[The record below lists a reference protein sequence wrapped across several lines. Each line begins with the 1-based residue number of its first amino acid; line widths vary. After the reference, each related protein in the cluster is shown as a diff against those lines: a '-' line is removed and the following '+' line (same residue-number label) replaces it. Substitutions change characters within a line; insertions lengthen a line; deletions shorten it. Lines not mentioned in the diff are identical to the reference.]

1 MSNETPPPI
10 PPPVQGGPPS
20 PPPAPVDMKARW
32 IMWVLASVVM
42 PALPWLSAVGGTT
55 NLQSA
60 TIPLLTLLALVL
72 QLAASIAV
80 AIGFCK
86 RRSIGAGGAIGM
98 SLVFMIASVA
108 IGTAVW
114 FAVCVTLVSV
124 DMR

>member
-1 MSNETPPPI
+1 
-10 PPPVQGGPPS
+10 
-20 PPPAPVDMKARW
+20 MKTRW

-55 NLQSA
+55 NLQST